1 MLLKRLRLEKF
12 LRPTENI
19 AAYPEMPGALKVYCE
34 CRSKDPDDLVLYD
47 WLEKMDKAD
56 RKAFVRG
63 LTTLLKLANGGRP
76 LESHYDEK
84 KCHKTIT
91 FTHKGSDHAI
101 WRIRNNDIRLL
112 FFYGEQGMVLLID
125 SFPKHKDQL
134 TKAQESNAVTTVK
147 GYLDAKQIEYLEDID
162 DEAQAQ

>member
-1 MLLKRLRLEKF
+1 MFLKRLRLEKF

-34 CRSKDPDDLVLYD
+34 CKSKDPDDLVLYD
-47 WLEKMDKAD
+47 WLEKMDNAD
-56 RKAFVRG
+56 RKAFIRG

-91 FTHKGSDHAI
+91 FSHKGVDRI
-101 WRIRNNDIRLL
+101 VWRIRNNDIRLL
-112 FFYGEQGMVLLID
+112 FFYGEQGVVVLID
-125 SFPKHKDQL
+125 SFPKHKDKL
-134 TKAQESNAVTTVK
+134 TKAQESNAIAAVK
-147 GYLDAKQIEYLEDID
+147 GYLDAKKIEYVEDPD
-162 DEAQAQ
+162 DEAQQQ

>member
-47 WLEKMDKAD
+47 WLGKMDKAD

-63 LTTLLKLANGGRP
+63 LTTLLKLANSGRP

-84 KCHKTIT
+84 KCHKTAS
-91 FTHKGSDHAI
+91 FSYKGSERAI

-112 FFYGEQGMVLLID
+112 FFYGEQGVVLLID
-125 SFPKHKDQL
+125 SFPKHKAKL
-134 TKAQESNAVTTVK
+134 TEAQESNAIAVVRD
-147 GYLDAKQIEYLEDID
+147 YLDARNIEYVEDID
-162 DEAQAQ
+162 DEAQQR